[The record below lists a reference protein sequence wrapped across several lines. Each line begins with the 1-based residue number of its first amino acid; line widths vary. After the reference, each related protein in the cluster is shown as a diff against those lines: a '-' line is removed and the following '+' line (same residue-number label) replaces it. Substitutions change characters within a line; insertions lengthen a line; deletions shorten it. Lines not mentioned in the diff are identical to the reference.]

1 MRYRHEQ
8 KYLINYHNYTF
19 IKLRLQP
26 LLSLDTNVASDGSY
40 SVRSLYFDDYHNTAY
55 NDKYAGVLN
64 RSKYRI
70 RLYNMSDQTIHL
82 ERKIKTGAYN
92 IKQIASLT
100 REEVNCVI
108 QGDYQFLLCNPNNLM
123 KIFYY
128 ECISSIMRPRVV
140 VDYEREPYLME
151 MGEVRITFDKNIRAG
166 MEGFDIFDASMPTVE
181 ALPPDL
187 LIMEVKFTEFLPN
200 IVRHLLPSESADYAA
215 VSKYILA
222 CEKTMHRR
230 YSHI

>member
-1 MRYRHEQ
+1 MRFRHEQ
-8 KYLINYHNYTF
+8 KYLINYYDYTF

-26 LLSLDTNVASDGSY
+26 LLSIDSNVETDGSY

-70 RLYNMSDQTIHL
+70 RLYNMSDRMIHL
-82 ERKIKTGAYN
+82 ERKIKEGAYN
-92 IKQIASLT
+92 IKQTASLT

-108 QGDYQFLLCNPNNLM
+108 QGDYQFLLYSPNELT

-128 ECISSIMRPRVV
+128 ECISNFMRPRVV

-151 MGEVRITFDKNIRAG
+151 MGNVRITFDKNIRAG
-166 MEGFDIFDASMPTVE
+166 MEGFDIFDASMSTIE

-200 IVRHLLPSESADYAA
+200 IVRQLLPSESADYTA